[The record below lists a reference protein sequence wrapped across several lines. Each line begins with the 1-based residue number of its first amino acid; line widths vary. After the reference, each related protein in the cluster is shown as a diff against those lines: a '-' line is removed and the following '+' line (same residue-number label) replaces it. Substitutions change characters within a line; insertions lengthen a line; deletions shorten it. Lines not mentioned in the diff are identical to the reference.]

1 MNVVLFHFL
10 IEISKIREGFVVQG
24 EILVAIHV
32 VDIQINT
39 VQRDLKFPVLSYDF
53 PDFIF
58 RHIAPAALTVAE
70 GPFGNHK
77 ASADEL
83 AELVDDILDVAPGD
97 DIDIQ
102 IPVRSGDLQFAVTG
116 ISDVKGEDS
125 RVIDKNTKGFFSAHH
140 KEIVGAVKGAAVFQM
155 LRLIR
160 TFTLVDPAAFVD
172 PADIF
177 TQTVDLVVISHG
189 ISEGKRSFIHRQ
201 EREYPVIC
209 GRFLKNGL
217 RLDDM
222 AIGKS

>member
-1 MNVVLFHFL
+1 M
-10 IEISKIREGFVVQG
+10 
-24 EILVAIHV
+24 
-32 VDIQINT
+32 
-39 VQRDLKFPVLSYDF
+39 LSYDF

-160 TFTLVDPAAFVD
+160 TFTLVRCV
-172 PADIF
+172 
-177 TQTVDLVVISHG
+177 
-189 ISEGKRSFIHRQ
+189 
-201 EREYPVIC
+201 
-209 GRFLKNGL
+209 
-217 RLDDM
+217 
-222 AIGKS
+222 